1 MTNFAILFNI
11 FIFDKDAKVDISLWG
26 YRETSIEP
34 ELVCAL
40 LLSFKLYFF
49 LFKKIIFVSKK
60 VYIAQLGASETND
73 GRLQI
78 LPADFADHDDGP
90 KARSCR
96 WMAMITTM
104 MMMMVA
110 VKMKVIMITME
121 DEGGDLGGLLICHKE
136 YADVCNQIYP
146 KNNR

>member
-1 MTNFAILFNI
+1 M
-11 FIFDKDAKVDISLWG
+11 
-26 YRETSIEP
+26 
-34 ELVCAL
+34 
-40 LLSFKLYFF
+40 
-49 LFKKIIFVSKK
+49 
-60 VYIAQLGASETND
+60 YIAQLGASETND

>member
-1 MTNFAILFNI
+1 M
-11 FIFDKDAKVDISLWG
+11 DISLWG

-40 LLSFKLYFF
+40 LLKFKLIFF
-49 LFKKIIFVSKK
+49 FFQKIIFVLKQ

-96 WMAMITTM
+96 WMVVITTM
-104 MMMMVA
+104 MRMVA
-110 VKMKVIMITME
+110 VRMRRMMITLE
-121 DEGGDLGGLLICHKE
+121 DEREIDLGGLLLCHKE